1 MDPDQRTNK
10 ASGLPRPSKL
20 PVLRNKL
27 SQLSFSTQGE
37 PVDES
42 KGNVATAKVQKRQS
56 IASLPRAAKHGSKE
70 PIVTSKPLA
79 ARGDASSNTKST
91 PLKSTVKGS
100 HPSVMR
106 PSSRGNQQRQPTRT
120 TQTIS
125 TTEDEENHDRLGSL
139 DSFRSAS
146 RQGTQD
152 ESPLERKEFIEP
164 AELPKGPRER
174 RPSRPSL
181 SDRTIGSIQN
191 LPATPKE
198 RRRSSFFST
207 ESPMGPPPRPTS
219 SLSRNGSNSSSRP
232 GTSDGTFG
240 MPPGR
245 APPVAKHPV
254 SAKRASRTS
263 LGGFGFTPNRS
274 VSRNSANNRQDSKDL
289 IPPVLRS
296 PSPSKQAGHLNLSNG
311 FGKAKNTPKSKTVAA
326 RPSKPRPALAD
337 AFVTPGKSGVAT
349 HMQQKEQQ
357 THSHSTT
364 PPSSKRVMSNPTNS
378 SSAALRQQIAAAKAA
393 ARKDK
398 EKHDSAHDVQL
409 TGGSDIESNALVDPF
424 NQAPRD
430 GKHVLRNR
438 IGVARMDGKLNI
450 AAMSLKQIP
459 DEVMH
464 MYDASVLEVCKVSW
478 AEVVDLTRLNAADNE
493 IEELADAVF
502 PDVSAEELAEND
514 DQTAGNQFGGLETL
528 DLHGN
533 KLQAL
538 PMGLRRLER
547 LTMLNLSHNAL
558 ENSALDV
565 VAQIST
571 LKDLKLGHNGLSNN
585 LPSSLCNFRNLESL
599 DLQCNRL
606 LGLPEAIRELVS
618 LKVLN
623 VSNNQLTALPMDA
636 LEALPLTELDASSN
650 ALISA
655 LFPPTCASA
664 HPTLRILRA
673 ANNSLAALT
682 FSHALDLPQLRTL
695 DVNDNH
701 ITLLPPMS
709 GWEEL
714 NTLTAAD
721 NKIAE
726 LPAGFASLRNL
737 RNVNLTSNELR
748 ILDPEV
754 ARMESLQSLVLASN
768 PLIEKRF
775 LTMSAADI
783 KRDLQA
789 RLEPL
794 LAETM
799 ETIEQGDSHD
809 ARNAFSPPAPTTKGA
824 WPLQP
829 GGKLELAGRGYTDEI
844 NDSLGSFLK
853 SHETRRLY
861 LSSNKLTAVPPA
873 LWLGQELRV
882 LDLSGNT
889 LGSDYFFDELS
900 LPSLQELN
908 LSRCSLTTLEPLT
921 TQLQAPSLQTLNIAV
936 NRLTGTVPLL
946 RKPFPVLSTLFASD
960 NRFMSVMA
968 DSLRG
973 LQMVNLASNDIQQ
986 LPGEI
991 GLLWDEGLRSLEVG
1005 TNAFRVPNH
1014 RVLEKGTEAL
1024 MRYLRDRI
1032 PAAQFC
1038 MQNGLVIAEVV
1049 AMAPAWIFDVNGN
1062 KVGARTRPWRVSD
1075 YICEYYR
1082 AKNAIATS
1090 SKPCASR
1097 TNVISARKRKLVH
1110 EDDRAPKKPKI
1121 EEGQVLG
1128 IAKEQKGGIA
1138 REDSPESAFS
1148 KKSLALTDKV
1158 KLEARD

>member
-1 MDPDQRTNK
+1 MDLDQRTNK

-37 PVDES
+37 SVDES
-42 KGNVATAKVQKRQS
+42 RGNVATPKVPKRQL

-70 PIVTSKPLA
+70 PIVPSKPLV
-79 ARGDASSNTKST
+79 ARGDVSKRTPSKSAA
-91 PLKSTVKGS
+91 KGS
-100 HPSVMR
+100 YPSVMR
-106 PSSRGNQQRQPTRT
+106 PSSRGNQQRQT
-120 TQTIS
+120 TQTTQPIL

-146 RQGTQD
+146 RQGSQD
-152 ESPLERKEFIEP
+152 ELPLQPKEFIEP
-164 AELPKGPRER
+164 AELPKLPRER

-207 ESPMGPPPRPTS
+207 ESPMGPPPRPSS
-219 SLSRNGSNSSSRP
+219 SLSRNGSSHSSRP
-232 GTSDGTFG
+232 GTSDGTLG
-240 MPPGR
+240 MPLGR
-245 APPVAKHPV
+245 APTVAKHTV
-254 SAKRASRTS
+254 SAKAASRTS

-274 VSRNSANNRQDSKDL
+274 VSGNSTNDRHDSKHL
-289 IPPVLRS
+289 ISPVPRS
-296 PSPSKQAGHLNLSNG
+296 PSPSKQAGHLTLSNG
-311 FGKAKNTPKSKTVAA
+311 LSKAKSTPKSKTVAA

-337 AFVTPGKSGVAT
+337 AFATPGKSGVAT
-349 HMQQKEQQ
+349 KMQQKEQQ
-357 THSHSTT
+357 SVSHSTT
-364 PPSSKRVMSNPTNS
+364 PPSSKHVVSNPTNS

-393 ARKDK
+393 ARRDK
-398 EKHDSAHDVQL
+398 EKQDSAYDAQL
-409 TGGSDIESNALVDPF
+409 TGGSDFESSALADPF

-430 GKHVLRNR
+430 GKHILRNR
-438 IGVARMDGKLNI
+438 LNAARMDGKLNI
-450 AAMSLKQIP
+450 AAMSLKEIP
-459 DEVMH
+459 DEVLH
-464 MYDASVLEVCKVSW
+464 MYDASVLEESKVSW

-493 IEELADAVF
+493 IEGLADAVF

-547 LTMLNLSHNAL
+547 LTMLNLSHNAV

-565 VAQIST
+565 VAQIAS
-571 LKDLKLGHNGLSNN
+571 LKDLKLGHNALSNN
-585 LPSSLCNFRNLESL
+585 LPSSLCNLRNLESL
-599 DLQCNRL
+599 DLQSNRL

-636 LEALPLTELDASSN
+636 LEALPLIELDASSN

-655 LFPPTCASA
+655 LFPSTCANA

-682 FSHALDLPQLRTL
+682 FSNALDLPQLRTL
-695 DVNDNH
+695 DVNNNH

-709 GWEEL
+709 GWEQL

-726 LPAGFASLRNL
+726 LPAGFVMLRKL

-748 ILDPEV
+748 SLDPEV
-754 ARMESLQSLVLASN
+754 ARMDSLQSLVLASN
-768 PLIEKRF
+768 PLREKKF

-789 RLEPL
+789 RLEPVTTDDD
-794 LAETM
+794 EM
-799 ETIEQGDSHD
+799 IEQDDFHD
-809 ARNAFSPPAPTTKGA
+809 ARNAISPPAPTTKSS
-824 WPLQP
+824 WTLQP

-844 NDSLGSFLK
+844 NDGLGSFLK
-853 SHETRRLY
+853 GHETRQLH
-861 LSSNKLTAVPPA
+861 LSSNRLTAVPPA
-873 LWLGQELRV
+873 LWLGQELRI
-882 LDLSGNT
+882 LDLSGNA

-908 LSRCSLTTLEPLT
+908 LSRCSLTILEPLT
-921 TQLQAPSLQTLNIAV
+921 TQLQAPSLQTLNVAV

-946 RKPFPVLSTLFASD
+946 RKSFPVLSTLFASD
-960 NRFMSVMA
+960 NRFMSVTA

-973 LQMVNLASNDIQQ
+973 LQTVNLASNDIQQ
-986 LPGEI
+986 LSGEI

-1038 MQNGLVIAEVV
+1038 MQNGLGIAEVV
-1049 AMAPAWIFDVNGN
+1049 AMAPAWIFDTNGN
-1062 KVGARTRPWRVSD
+1062 KVGARTKPWRVSD
-1075 YICEYYR
+1075 YICDYYR
-1082 AKNAIATS
+1082 AKNLVATS

-1097 TNVISARKRKLVH
+1097 TNATSARKRRIVH
-1110 EDDRAPKKPKI
+1110 EDDRALKKPKI

-1128 IAKEQKGGIA
+1128 IVKPQKDGIA
-1138 REDSPESAFS
+1138 GEGSPKSAFA
-1148 KKSLALTDKV
+1148 KKSLTLTNKV